1 MLVRGAEGFTIR
13 SIRTDRKVLL
23 RSVEYSLRIAY
34 CISLGLRRKK
44 NYSSYSEGGQG
55 LNHPFDPYGWQK
67 ALRGGRRLTIRSIR
81 TDREVLLRSV
91 EYRLRIAYCISL
103 GIRRKK
109 TTLHIVREA
118 KALTIRSIH
127 TDR

>member
-1 MLVRGAEGFTIR
+1 MFLRSVEYGSRMVYCISLERLRKEVLWMLVRGAEGFTIR

-34 CISLGLRRKK
+34 CISLG
-44 NYSSYSEGGQG
+44 
-55 LNHPFDPYGWQK
+55 
-67 ALRGGRRLTIRSIR
+67 
-81 TDREVLLRSV
+81 
-91 EYRLRIAYCISL
+91 
-103 GIRRKK
+103 IRRKK

-118 KALTIRSIH
+118 KALTIRSIR